1 MGTFVK
7 TWLKWTNTGRFTLK
21 WLLFA
26 ARLEI
31 SSKEYA
37 EGPWGDNTPK
47 VVDQLITTCH
57 LWDIKA
63 NYLALLTF
71 IKCMVQLLAYVNILA
86 NLATPTSIIH
96 DAGLKCKIHLVCKIM
111 SKMP

>member
-1 MGTFVK
+1 METCKKHSPNAAKKFTNSKNMVQIITTMGTFVK

-47 VVDQLITTCH
+47 VVDQLITTCG
-57 LWDIKA
+57 I
-63 NYLALLTF
+63 
-71 IKCMVQLLAYVNILA
+71 
-86 NLATPTSIIH
+86 
-96 DAGLKCKIHLVCKIM
+96 
-111 SKMP
+111 